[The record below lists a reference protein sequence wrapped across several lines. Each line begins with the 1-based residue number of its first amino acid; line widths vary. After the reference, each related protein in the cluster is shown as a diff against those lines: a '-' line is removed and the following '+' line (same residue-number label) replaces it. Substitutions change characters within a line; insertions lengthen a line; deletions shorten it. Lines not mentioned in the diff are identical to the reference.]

1 MSNVTTNN
9 KLIEIPV
16 TVKCLKCHGQGSHTV
31 IVDLSMLIRIADMTD
46 ATTNKIHY
54 IKAIRK
60 EWSLPL
66 EPARELAE
74 AALLLISSS
83 KDAIR
88 LWKS

>member
-1 MSNVTTNN
+1 MSSAITNN

-31 IVDLSMLIRIADMTD
+31 VVDLSMLLRIADMTQ
-46 ATTNKIHY
+46 ATTNKIDY

-66 EPARELAE
+66 EPAKELAE
-74 AALLLISSS
+74 AALLLIRSS
-83 KDAIR
+83 KDA
-88 LWKS
+88 LV